1 MYNHKNHSKIFKRWC
16 IALVVSVFAIG
27 IIAGF
32 IFKIEP
38 EYSLYSTS
46 YSSAKFNWL
55 LAVMIWL
62 SEIVPVAILYAVYSH
77 LENQEVQINILKFL
91 MDNDGSSTAQST
103 YSNRENPF
111 KLSYERLAALSFDEL
126 KQIAAASGIE
136 IPTTKQQLIGRI
148 LAVNLDA
155 EKSVDN
161 D

>member
-16 IALVVSVFAIG
+16 VALVVTVFAIG

-32 IFKIEP
+32 IFKVEL
-38 EYSLYSTS
+38 EYSS

-62 SEIVPVAILYAVYSH
+62 SEVVPVAILYAVYSH

-91 MDNDGSSTAQST
+91 MDNNSSNNAQST
-103 YSNRENPF
+103 YSNRENPL
-111 KLSYERLAALSFDEL
+111 KLSYKRLTALSFDEL
-126 KQIAAASGIE
+126 KQIAAASEIE
-136 IPTTKQQLIGRI
+136 IPPTKQQLIGRI
-148 LAVNLDA
+148 LAVNSAA